1 MLSAKI
7 ANSEQPAQTGNRRKA
22 YTVADNPID
31 ETILDRLRLFQKE
44 GQPDF
49 PSKIVTLYLDTTP
62 NVLKELETAVDAPL
76 LCMAA
81 HRLHSASTV
90 VGAVRLSALCNE
102 LEAIL
107 RTGPAPDAAE
117 RVRRIVGEYRRVEV
131 ALRSWRAAW
140 QGNPK
145 PTLC

>member
-1 MLSAKI
+1 VS
-7 ANSEQPAQTGNRRKA
+7 
-22 YTVADNPID
+22 DDPID
-31 ETILDRLRLFQKE
+31 ETVLDRLRLFQKK
-44 GQPDF
+44 GKPDF
-49 PSKIVTLYLDTTP
+49 PLTIVTLYLDTTP
-62 NVLKELETAVDAPL
+62 NVLKELETAGDAPV
-76 LCMAA
+76 LCMAT

-107 RTGPAPDAAE
+107 RTGSAPDAAE
-117 RVRRIVGEYRRVEV
+117 RVRRIVEEYRRVEA
-131 ALRSWRAAW
+131 ALRSWRAGR

>member
-7 ANSEQPAQTGNRRKA
+7 ANNGTARADKPSGRRI
-22 YTVADNPID
+22 VADNPID
-31 ETILDRLRLFQKE
+31 ETALDRLRLYQKE
-44 GQPDF
+44 GKPDF
-49 PSKIVTLYLDTTP
+49 PLMIVTLYLDTTP
-62 NVLKELETAVDAPL
+62 PVLKELETASDTRL

-107 RTGPAPDAAE
+107 RTGPAPDAPE
-117 RVRRIVGEYRRVEV
+117 RVRRIAEEYKRVEA
-131 ALRSWRAAW
+131 ALRSWRTAR

-145 PTLC
+145 PTVC